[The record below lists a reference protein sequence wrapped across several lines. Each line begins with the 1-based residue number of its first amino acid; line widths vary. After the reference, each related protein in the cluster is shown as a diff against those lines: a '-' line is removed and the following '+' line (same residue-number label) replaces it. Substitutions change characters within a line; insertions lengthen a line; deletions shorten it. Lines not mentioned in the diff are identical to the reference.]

1 MVGKSDM
8 FSTEAVNARC
18 FTNLHI
24 MNTFINH
31 FNVNVTI
38 QYITIITGK
47 PLIKFPRQQ
56 LLFVTLCKV
65 WNRN

>member
-1 MVGKSDM
+1 MVGKRDM

-31 FNVNVTI
+31 FKSNVTTGK
-38 QYITIITGK
+38 QNITIIIDK
-47 PLIKFPRQQ
+47 PLTKIP
-56 LLFVTLCKV
+56 
-65 WNRN
+65 